1 VSDPRVPDEALVI
14 SFVRSGGPGGQ
25 HVNKVA
31 SAVQLRVLLG
41 RTTLPEPVKSRLRKL
56 AGSRLSGADE
66 ILIFA
71 DRHRSQL
78 RNREDALARW
88 NALLTEASETPRRRI
103 ATQPSRRQK
112 QTRLDDKKH
121 QGDTK
126 RMRRRPPLD

>member
-1 VSDPRVPDEALVI
+1 VSDPRVPDDALVL

-88 NALLTEASETPRRRI
+88 NALLTEASQTPRRRV

-112 QTRLDDKKH
+112 QTRLDDKKR